1 MDWLK
6 PSTYHSSCGMP
17 GLLYD
22 TQTTTN
28 PVLPSR
34 WRKTQHP
41 SSWCLLTS
49 LNLYI
54 NMFPNQAGVNW
65 PLSTCISTCPQTTR
79 PHPLS
84 SLQGQSSPLSYLQV
98 SMTLFCFSGL
108 SSCSSLLEPIS
119 DAKGQ
124 ISSVLSIGNSIKRRL
139 LPPKHM
145 NFQKSPKQ
153 SLTPLIF
160 VIICS
165 NFFSQ
170 FHANKALSQ
179 GPKSAT

>member
-1 MDWLK
+1 ME
-6 PSTYHSSCGMP
+6 C
-17 GLLYD
+17 
-22 TQTTTN
+22 
-28 PVLPSR
+28 PVCYTIPRQLPIPCCPAGEER
-34 WRKTQHP
+34 
-41 SSWCLLTS
+41 
-49 LNLYI
+49 
-54 NMFPNQAGVNW
+54 PNTLQAGVYW
-65 PLSTCISTCPQTTR
+65 PLSTCISTCSPTKLVFIDLSTCISTCPQTTR

-145 NFQKSPKQ
+145 NFQKSPKR